1 MQWIDRLENVLELLV
16 SSVSAKSI
24 TGQSL
29 TNLQYR
35 ELAQNA
41 KQDLAAR
48 QMLLTCQPVF
58 KTDISKITELLCEH
72 EIIESILEEHNG
84 QNEFGVGSLRHCVFH
99 TSADKFLAEIVAGLV
114 RGAIKNGTRIA
125 AQDFKKILRLGS
137 RRKLPGYEATLIVG
151 TALPNRWEITEG
163 LYAVPYAEIERR
175 LSPQDIFGQRPP
187 PSEQSTRNV
196 IALVRDFHWG
206 PAIFKKPREVN
217 QTFLFQDD
225 VQQVLN
231 LLEIVTERSLIPV
244 ARYERIETWIH
255 DILPRFYDRGL
266 IYPYGDDVEQLSPIE
281 LLKQEQSD
289 FANALTGFLRNP
301 NHKPMFSIPISRL
314 GSSLRRR
321 GSLRKED
328 ELIDAV
334 IALEALYE
342 VEGAELTHKLSTRAA
357 WFLGQD
363 FAQRAEIH
371 KDIKDIYKS
380 RSRVVHG
387 RTMRAQDAHM
397 SDRAFDLARRT
408 LMKRIR
414 SPDLPKPNWDE
425 IVLGAM
431 SDEQRG

>member
-24 TGQSL
+24 TRQSL

-58 KTDISKITELLCEH
+58 NTDISKATELLCEH
-72 EIIESILEEHNG
+72 EIIESILEEHDG
-84 QNEFGVGSLRHCVFH
+84 QNEFGVGGLRHCVFH

-125 AQDFKKILRLGS
+125 AQDLEKILTLGT

-151 TALPNRWEITEG
+151 TALPHRWDITEG
-163 LYAVPYAEIERR
+163 LYAVPYAEIETR
-175 LSPQDIFGQRPP
+175 LSPQDIFGQHPP

-217 QTFLFQDD
+217 QQFIFQDD
-225 VQQVLN
+225 IQQVLN
-231 LLEIVTERSLIPV
+231 LLELVTARSLIPV
-244 ARYERIETWIH
+244 ARYERMETWIH
-255 DILPRFYDRGL
+255 DILPRFYDRGS
-266 IYPYGDDVEQLSPIE
+266 INPYGDDVERLGHIE
-281 LLKQEQSD
+281 LLQQERSN
-289 FANALTGFLRNP
+289 FANALTDFLKKP
-301 NHKPMFSIPISRL
+301 NHHRALSIPISRL

-342 VEGAELTHKLSTRAA
+342 VEGSELTNKLSTRAA
-357 WFLGQD
+357 WFLGRTAD
-363 FAQRAEIH
+363 QRMEIH
-371 KDIKDIYKS
+371 KEVKDIYKA

-387 RTMRAQDAHM
+387 KNVRAQDAEM
-397 SDRAFDLARRT
+397 ADRAFDLARKT

-414 SPDLPKPNWDE
+414 SHELSKPNWDK
-425 IVLGAM
+425 IVLGAVC
-431 SDEQRG
+431 DEQAG